1 MTRNLWPLY
10 SWFMFFLVTSEGI
23 IVLKFVEMRQVLHI
37 VHCRLQVLQTPG
49 PPSCTTAPLQQ
60 ELDAV
65 FLVPGLWTFII
76 VVSSPTSENW
86 ERHEILYFPHLLLL
100 LVSVVPLQQA
110 LLRPRQTGRFCSLL
124 LETNN
129 QWFENNVCPEF
140 LNILPANN
148 VTCDAVSGIKPS
160 Q

>member
-1 MTRNLWPLY
+1 MT
-10 SWFMFFLVTSEGI
+10 
-23 IVLKFVEMRQVLHI
+23 
-37 VHCRLQVLQTPG
+37 
-49 PPSCTTAPLQQ
+49 PLQ
-60 ELDAV
+60 LIYV
-65 FLVPGLWTFII
+65 FSCNEWRNNSVEVCGNETSASHCSLQAAGAADPRATKLHHCTAAARAGCGIFGSVIPGLWTFII

-100 LVSVVPLQQA
+100 LVPRQQA